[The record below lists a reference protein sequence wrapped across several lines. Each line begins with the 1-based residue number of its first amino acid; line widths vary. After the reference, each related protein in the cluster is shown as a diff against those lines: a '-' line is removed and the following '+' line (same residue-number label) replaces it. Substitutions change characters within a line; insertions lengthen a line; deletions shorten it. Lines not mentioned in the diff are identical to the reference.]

1 MKRCQDY
8 TEGMEKSK
16 VQRLSISERIGIR
29 FHLAI
34 CPTCRKYFNDSE
46 QLDKWLTK
54 RFKDRTINESFTR
67 EEKESLKARL
77 RG

>member
-8 TEGMEKSK
+8 TEELEKQK

-34 CPTCRKYFNDSE
+34 CPACRKYFHDSE

-54 RFKDRTINESFTR
+54 RFKDHSVNASFTP
-67 EEKESLKARL
+67 EEKEALKERL